1 VVGRIA
7 VASPVTMAGSQ
18 FNGLPGRYSESFPS
32 DPPEK
37 ECSPVTQQ
45 VSEQNSADE
54 ALPGDG
60 LRVLVVEDEALIR
73 LDLTEMLTEE
83 GYVVAGEAGDGEQ
96 AVELARELRP
106 DLVIM
111 DVKMPKMDGI
121 AAAGSIVEEK
131 IAPVVMLTAFSQR
144 DLIEQARDAGAMA
157 YLVKPFARHELVP
170 AIELAVSRFAE
181 KRALEDEVATLT
193 DRLETRKVVDR
204 AKGLLMTR
212 QNMTEP
218 EAFRWIQRTAM
229 DRRTTMKAVADAV
242 VDGLAAPKS

>member
-1 VVGRIA
+1 M
-7 VASPVTMAGSQ
+7 S
-18 FNGLPGRYSESFPS
+18 
-32 DPPEK
+32 
-37 ECSPVTQQ
+37 QQ
-45 VSEQNSADE
+45 VSEQKSADE
-54 ALPGDG
+54 ARPATG

-83 GYVVAGEAGDGEQ
+83 GYVIAGEAGDGEQ
-96 AVELARELRP
+96 AVALARELRP

-229 DRRTTMKAVADAV
+229 DRRTTMKAVAEAI